1 MPTVLKAT
9 SEFTSTAAASSAE
22 PPNANPHGT
31 LWDMLVP
38 IASLI
43 VFCVLAL
50 MYSGG
55 YWGADPKYH
64 TFASALGNS
73 SAAPSLVWASFGAV
87 GIAFLMYVPR
97 GLVPFTDFMSGLVEG
112 MKLMLPANIILVLA
126 WTLSG
131 VCRDLLQTPLFVQS
145 IVTSG
150 GAEWSIFLPAVIFV
164 IAAVK
169 TDEALTAA
177 LASPCSAVF
186 LLASTLLT
194 VDGLVHRIHDAGK
207 LAVVHIDLVDG
218 LSSREIAVDSLNA
231 LCRPDGIISTRP
243 TLIRRARHRGLLT
256 VQRAFILDSL
266 SLTSLSGQLEQG
278 KPDFVEIL
286 PGIMPRVI
294 AEISARTQ
302 VPVIA
307 GGLLRDKADVMA
319 AMRAGAAA
327 VSTSAPSLWDI

>member
-1 MPTVLKAT
+1 MHPL
-9 SEFTSTAAASSAE
+9 AE
-22 PPNANPHGT
+22 T
-31 LWDMLVP
+31 LLDEP
-38 IASLI
+38 
-43 VFCVLAL
+43 
-50 MYSGG
+50 
-55 YWGADPKYH
+55 
-64 TFASALGNS
+64 
-73 SAAPSLVWASFGAV
+73 
-87 GIAFLMYVPR
+87 
-97 GLVPFTDFMSGLVEG
+97 
-112 MKLMLPANIILVLA
+112 
-126 WTLSG
+126 
-131 VCRDLLQTPLFVQS
+131 
-145 IVTSG
+145 
-150 GAEWSIFLPAVIFV
+150 V

-194 VDGLVHRIHDAGK
+194 VDSLVHRIHDAGK

-231 LCRPDGIISTRP
+231 LCHPDGIISTRP

-319 AMRAGAAA
+319 AMRAGASA
-327 VSTSAPSLWDI
+327 VSTSAPELWDI

>member
-1 MPTVLKAT
+1 MTTVATPPHPTDAAAPARHRPSARRLAHYTLRSVIAVLTDWAFLAFIVAMPTTMYLFFAGIYGDQV
-9 SEFTSTAAASSAE
+9 STAGPIVAALMMVTMATYGGLGAALNAGAQIQSERSS
-22 PPNANPHGT
+22 GWFRQ
-31 LWDMLVP
+31 LMLTALSP
-38 IASLI
+38 AQ
-43 VFCVLAL
+43 FVLAKIL
-50 MYSGG
+50 TAIAVLIPAHDEAATIGRCL
-55 YWGADPKYH
+55 
-64 TFASALGNS
+64 ASVRVAAAHPALLDE
-73 SAAPSLVWASFGAV
+73 P
-87 GIAFLMYVPR
+87 
-97 GLVPFTDFMSGLVEG
+97 
-112 MKLMLPANIILVLA
+112 
-126 WTLSG
+126 
-131 VCRDLLQTPLFVQS
+131 
-145 IVTSG
+145 
-150 GAEWSIFLPAVIFV
+150 V

-177 LASPCSAVF
+177 LASPCSTIF

-231 LCRPDGIISTRP
+231 LCHPDGIISTRP

>member
-1 MPTVLKAT
+1 MHPL
-9 SEFTSTAAASSAE
+9 AE
-22 PPNANPHGT
+22 T
-31 LWDMLVP
+31 LLNEP
-38 IASLI
+38 
-43 VFCVLAL
+43 
-50 MYSGG
+50 
-55 YWGADPKYH
+55 
-64 TFASALGNS
+64 
-73 SAAPSLVWASFGAV
+73 
-87 GIAFLMYVPR
+87 
-97 GLVPFTDFMSGLVEG
+97 
-112 MKLMLPANIILVLA
+112 
-126 WTLSG
+126 
-131 VCRDLLQTPLFVQS
+131 
-145 IVTSG
+145 
-150 GAEWSIFLPAVIFV
+150 V

-231 LCRPDGIISTRP
+231 LCHPDGIISTRP

-266 SLTSLSGQLEQG
+266 SLTSLSGELERG
-278 KPDFVEIL
+278 TPGFVEIL
-286 PGIMPRVI
+286 RGSMPRVL
-294 AEISARTQ
+294 AAVSSRRQ
-302 VPVIA
+302 VRVTS
-307 GGLLRDKADVMA
+307 GGMTTDKADVMA

>member
-1 MPTVLKAT
+1 MHPL
-9 SEFTSTAAASSAE
+9 AE
-22 PPNANPHGT
+22 T
-31 LWDMLVP
+31 LLDEP
-38 IASLI
+38 
-43 VFCVLAL
+43 
-50 MYSGG
+50 
-55 YWGADPKYH
+55 
-64 TFASALGNS
+64 
-73 SAAPSLVWASFGAV
+73 
-87 GIAFLMYVPR
+87 
-97 GLVPFTDFMSGLVEG
+97 
-112 MKLMLPANIILVLA
+112 
-126 WTLSG
+126 
-131 VCRDLLQTPLFVQS
+131 
-145 IVTSG
+145 
-150 GAEWSIFLPAVIFV
+150 V

-327 VSTSAPSLWDI
+327 VSTSAPSL

>member
-1 MPTVLKAT
+1 MHPL
-9 SEFTSTAAASSAE
+9 AE
-22 PPNANPHGT
+22 T
-31 LWDMLVP
+31 LLDEP
-38 IASLI
+38 
-43 VFCVLAL
+43 
-50 MYSGG
+50 
-55 YWGADPKYH
+55 
-64 TFASALGNS
+64 
-73 SAAPSLVWASFGAV
+73 
-87 GIAFLMYVPR
+87 
-97 GLVPFTDFMSGLVEG
+97 
-112 MKLMLPANIILVLA
+112 
-126 WTLSG
+126 
-131 VCRDLLQTPLFVQS
+131 
-145 IVTSG
+145 
-150 GAEWSIFLPAVIFV
+150 V

-231 LCRPDGIISTRP
+231 LCHPDGIISTRP

-294 AEISARTQ
+294 AEISTRTQ

-327 VSTSAPSLWDI
+327 VSTSAPGLWDV